1 MNNPI
6 PAYSPH
12 AADARES
19 LKGVEIISGGNGVL
33 DASPPLAHH
42 SVTRQA
48 RELPWATAIYGTQTS
63 ITFERLD
70 RESNRLARY
79 LQSLGVEPEVPVGLY
94 FERSPDFIIASLA
107 VLKAGGAYV
116 PLDPSY
122 PPDRIAAILEDSGA
136 RVLLSH
142 KWMAA
147 GLRSGAWSTVDLDV
161 DAPQIQRYPADAL
174 VVDVSGSNLAYIIYT
189 SGSTG
194 RPKGVEVTHANLA
207 HMIAWHRGA
216 FTITPTDRASQVAGL
231 AFDAAVWEVWCH
243 LAAGASLHLIDETSR
258 RSPEELRD
266 WLAQHKITVAFV
278 PTVMAE
284 HLITLDWPEETAL
297 RILLTG
303 ADTLHRFPRAGL
315 PFTLVNNYGP
325 TECTVLVTSGTVA
338 AALQSAPKNASQ
350 NSLPS
355 IGRPIDAMIVQIV
368 DSTLRPV
375 PAGET
380 GEICVAGPQ
389 VARGYR
395 NLPELTA
402 EKFVPRESVPG
413 GRLYRT
419 GDLGRFLP
427 DGDIAFLGRIDDQI
441 KIRGFRVEPDEIV
454 AHLDDHAGIATSVV
468 IARGDSGPDRALVA
482 YLVPVPGFSL
492 TSAQMR
498 EFLASRLPD
507 YMIPSMFVRLDSLP
521 LSPSGKCDRDAL
533 PAPTMANSLGDEE
546 SGAPALSATEEK
558 MIQLVSALMNSR
570 PIGRD
575 DNFFFI
581 GGHSMMAAQLVARIR
596 ETFGLR
602 LTLRQLFEA
611 PTVASLAKL
620 VDARRAP

>member
-1 MNNPI
+1 M
-6 PAYSPH
+6 PALQIACSALRNASPH
-12 AADARES
+12 
-19 LKGVEIISGGNGVL
+19 
-33 DASPPLAHH
+33 LAHD

-48 RELPWATAIYGTQTS
+48 MVRPQSPAIYGTQTS
-63 ITFERLD
+63 VTFQQLD
-70 RESNRLARY
+70 HRSNRLAHY
-79 LQSLGVEPEVPVGLY
+79 LQELGVGLEAPVGLY
-94 FERSPDFIIASLA
+94 FERSPDFVIAALA
-107 VLKAGGAYV
+107 VLKSGGAYV
-116 PLDPSY
+116 PLDPAY
-122 PPDRIAAILEDSGA
+122 PPDRIAAILADSGA

-147 GLRSGAWSTVDLDV
+147 GLRAGAWSTIDV
-161 DAPQIQRYPADAL
+161 DIDARRIERCPADAL
-174 VVDVSGSNLAYIIYT
+174 EVEVSGAHLAYIIYT

-207 HMIAWHRGA
+207 HLIAWHRDA
-216 FTITPTDRASQVAGL
+216 FSITPSDRASQVAGL

-266 WLAQHKITVAFV
+266 WLVQHQITVAFA

-284 HLITLDWPEETAL
+284 HLITLDWPKETAL

-303 ADTLHRFPRAGL
+303 ADTLHRYPRAGL

-325 TECTVLVTSGTVA
+325 TECTVLVTSGTVG
-338 AALQSAPKNASQ
+338 PASQ
-350 NSLPS
+350 NALPS
-355 IGRPIDAMIVQIV
+355 IGRPIDDMIVQIV
-368 DSTLRPV
+368 DSALCPV
-375 PAGET
+375 PAGES

-402 EKFVPRESVPG
+402 EKFILRESVSG

-427 DGDIAFLGRIDDQI
+427 NGDIAFLGRIDNQL

-454 AHLDDHAGIATSVV
+454 AHLDDHPGIATSAV
-468 IARGDSGPDRALVA
+468 IARNDMGPDRALVA
-482 YLVPVPGFSL
+482 YLVLVPGFSP
-492 TSAQMR
+492 TSAQLR
-498 EFLASRLPD
+498 EFLTSRVPD
-507 YMIPSMFVRLDSLP
+507 YMIPSAFVRLDSLP
-521 LSPSGKCDRDAL
+521 ISPSGKCDRDAL
-533 PAPTMANSLGDEE
+533 PAPTAANSIGNEE
-546 SGAPALSATEEK
+546 TGAPVLSATEEK
-558 MIQLVSALMNSR
+558 MTQLISSLMDSR

-575 DNFFFI
+575 HNFFFI
-581 GGHSMMAAQLVARIR
+581 GGHSMLAAQLVARIR
-596 ETFGLR
+596 ESFGLH

-611 PTVASLAKL
+611 PTAASLAKL
-620 VDARRAP
+620 VDARRAQ